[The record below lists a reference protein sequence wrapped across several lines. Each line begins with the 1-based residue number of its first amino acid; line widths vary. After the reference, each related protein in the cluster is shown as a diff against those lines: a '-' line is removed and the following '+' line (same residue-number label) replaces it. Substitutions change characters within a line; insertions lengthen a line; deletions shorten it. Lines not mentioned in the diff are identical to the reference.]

1 MIDSS
6 KISEYH
12 KNQISYLQQ
21 GVWSL
26 QQARA
31 KIFFAR
37 GNSDVGKCYLEN
49 IDSLIE
55 EVEEDINNIYDAYN
69 KD

>member
-1 MIDSS
+1 MIDLS
-6 KISEYH
+6 KMSEYH
-12 KNQISYLQQ
+12 KDQISYLQQ

-37 GNSDVGKCYLEN
+37 GNSDAGKCYLEN
-49 IDSLIE
+49 IDSLINE
-55 EVEEDINNIYDAYN
+55 LEDDINNIYDEYN